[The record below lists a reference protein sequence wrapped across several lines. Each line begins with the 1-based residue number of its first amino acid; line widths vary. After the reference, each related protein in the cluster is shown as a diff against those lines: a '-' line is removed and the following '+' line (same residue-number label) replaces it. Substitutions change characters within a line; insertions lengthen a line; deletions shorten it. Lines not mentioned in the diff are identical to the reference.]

1 MVFRVGCHVSISGS
15 VDLAFDRA
23 KKLNCNT
30 FQIFTK
36 NPRGWSARQLND
48 NEVYSFRDQLN
59 HKILFPV
66 VSHISYLP
74 NLASQSKEIYEKS
87 INSFLL
93 ELERSLTL
101 HIPYFIIHGGSYKG
115 SAKEQGFETYVN
127 SILKGVEITKGKV
140 VILIENSS
148 GSKNSIT
155 GVFPDIMRILNEV
168 NDKKVV
174 QVCFDT
180 CHAFSAG
187 YDLQNKKGVI
197 NTLEEMESLIGIEN
211 VAIIHANDSTGDL
224 GSHRDNHEHIGLG
237 KIGETGFKE
246 LVNHPLLSKKPW
258 ILETPVNEIRGDSD
272 NIKYLKMLRNKEL
285 WD

>member
-36 NPRGWSARQLND
+36 NPRGWSAKQLNK
-48 NEVYSFRDQLN
+48 NEAQSFRKKVEQR
-59 HKILFPV
+59 ILFPV
-66 VSHISYLP
+66 ISHISYLP
-74 NLASQSKEIYEKS
+74 NLASQSKEIYKKS

-93 ELERSLTL
+93 ELDRSLTL
-101 HIPYFIIHGGSYKG
+101 TIPYFIIHGGSYKG
-115 SAKEQGFETYVN
+115 GTKEQGIETYIN
-127 SILKGVEITKGKV
+127 SILKGVEIANSKI

-148 GSKNSIT
+148 GGKNSVS
-155 GVFPDIMRILNEV
+155 GVFPDIEKILDEI
-168 NDKKVV
+168 NDRKAV

-187 YDLQNKKGVI
+187 YNLENKKGVS
-197 NTLEEMESLIGIEN
+197 NTLEEMGSTIGLEN
-211 VAIIHANDSTGDL
+211 VAVVHANDSKGEL
-224 GSHRDNHEHIGLG
+224 GSHRDIHEHIGLG

-258 ILETPVNEIRGDSD
+258 ILETPINEKRGDSD
-272 NIKYLKMLRNKEL
+272 NIDYLRMLRNKA
-285 WD
+285 